1 MGLKLNLSADSIK
14 ETRFGDLPAG
24 KYNVRISGCELK
36 ESKSEKNPGKPYYNI
51 EFTVMD
57 GKYEGSRDYTNAC
70 LWEGAHFSFVALLRA
85 LGQQVEAGDG
95 QSSVELDVPDQEWF
109 LDKELVII
117 KRIPKGKSDPEV
129 RDFRPAQSE
138 TEVSTSN
145 AGRLLL

>member
-14 ETRFGDLPAG
+14 ETRFGDLPVG

-36 ESKSEKNPGKPYYNI
+36 ESKSEKNPGKPYYNV

-70 LWEGAHFSFVALLRA
+70 LWEGAHFSLIAILRA
-85 LGQQVEAGDG
+85 LGQKVEAEDG
-95 QSSVELDVPDQEWF
+95 EAAIEVEVPDAEWF

-117 KRIPKGKSDPEV
+117 KRVPKGKSDPEV
-129 RDFRPAQSE
+129 RDYKPFNPD
-138 TEVSTSN
+138 TEVTGSN
-145 AGRLLL
+145 AGRLLF